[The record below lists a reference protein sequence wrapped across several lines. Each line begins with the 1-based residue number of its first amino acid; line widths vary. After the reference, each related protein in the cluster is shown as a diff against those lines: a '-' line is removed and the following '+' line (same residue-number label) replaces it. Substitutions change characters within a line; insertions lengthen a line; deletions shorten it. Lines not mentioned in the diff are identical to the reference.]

1 MSRPEVPEESPRA
14 CSVLFLPNNES
25 INSTN
30 TLGNRLRHQGPRVHM
45 NIRPLFCDR
54 AVYYPLHVCRLIYVA
69 NMAKGKR
76 NSQKRKKSFKGTD
89 DGEND
94 NDDEGKYNKDT
105 VVVLLGSLFS

>member
-1 MSRPEVPEESPRA
+1 
-14 CSVLFLPNNES
+14 
-25 INSTN
+25 
-30 TLGNRLRHQGPRVHM
+30 
-45 NIRPLFCDR
+45 
-54 AVYYPLHVCRLIYVA
+54 
-69 NMAKGKR
+69 MAKGKR